1 VSILF
6 RAGPGD
12 RSRAM
17 RAGPG
22 RDEGMGWAGM
32 TDCNAKGE
40 SGGRVRAELLT
51 RPRFLKMKG
60 IY

>member
-1 VSILF
+1 
-6 RAGPGD
+6 
-12 RSRAM
+12 
-17 RAGPG
+17 
-22 RDEGMGWAGM
+22 MGWAGM

-40 SGGRVRAELLT
+40 SEGRVRAELLT